1 MTKTLPNF
9 KGRVTAFHY
18 VDSETIRRALQFAF
32 AFAFVTV
39 IRLLLSCPFNQAS
52 TL

>member
-18 VDSETIRRALQFAF
+18 VDSETIRRALQLAFAF

-39 IRLLLSCPFNQAS
+39 IVVTAFVPF
-52 TL
+52 

>member
-1 MTKTLPNF
+1 MTQTLPNF

-18 VDSETIRRALQFAF
+18 VDSETIRRALQL

-39 IRLLLSCPFNQAS
+39 IVVTAFVPFYQAS

>member
-1 MTKTLPNF
+1 MTQTLPNF

-18 VDSETIRRALQFAF
+18 VDSETIRRALQLAF

-39 IRLLLSCPFNQAS
+39 IVVTAFVPF
-52 TL
+52 